1 MDFRRLSSIL
11 IIILVAGLLVQPVS
25 SAVTQT
31 SDNIQ
36 KDAATSYY
44 NNGDILLVK
53 GDYENAIALFDQALA
68 SNTTLI
74 KKSDALL
81 YLYRDKGYAQ
91 IQLANYTAAVA
102 TLDAGLALYP
112 KDAMLWNNK
121 GYALF
126 RLGKFEDALAS
137 YNSAVSFDSNYTI
150 AHINRG
156 DTLSRMGKYSEAVAA
171 YTRANETDPGNKAA
185 AEGLT
190 AAKVAEASWAQTMT
204 IVLVIVVI
212 AAAGIVIWYVKFR
225 KPAEPAVDEKK
236 GKSKKKK

>member
-11 IIILVAGLLVQPVS
+11 IIILAAGLLVQPVL

-31 SDNIQ
+31 SDNIE
-36 KDAATSYY
+36 KDAATNYY
-44 NNGDILLVK
+44 NSGDILLVK
-53 GDYENAIALFDQALA
+53 GDYGNAIGLFDQALA
-68 SNTTLI
+68 SNTTMI

-81 YLYRDKGYAQ
+81 YVYRDKGSAQ
-91 IQLANYTAAVA
+91 IQLANYTGAVA

-121 GYALF
+121 GYALY
-126 RLGKFEDALAS
+126 RLGKLQDALTS
-137 YNSAVSFDSNYTI
+137 YDSAVSFDSNYTT

-156 DTLSRMGKYSEAVAA
+156 DTLNKMGKYPEAVAA
-171 YTRANETDPGNKAA
+171 YSRANETDPGNKAA
-185 AEGLT
+185 ADGIAAAREG
-190 AAKVAEASWAQTMT
+190 EASSARTMT

-212 AAAGIVIWYVKFR
+212 AAVGIVVWYVKLR
-225 KPAEPAVDEKK
+225 KPAEPAVDERK